1 MHVQINDMMDEL
13 LSTVPNSERTKT
25 VLDNIHNLI
34 KRYTELRKEY
44 SKFDENNNVYDKKV
58 NTSMHKPL
66 VEKLFKLNNNLS
78 WLIPV
83 VSNRKKLN
91 ITNTQVNTPDIA
103 FESMAETHGTIIDMN
118 NRYKR
123 RGANDEAIIVVS
135 L

>member
-1 MHVQINDMMDEL
+1 M
-13 LSTVPNSERTKT
+13 
-25 VLDNIHNLI
+25 
-34 KRYTELRKEY
+34 
-44 SKFDENNNVYDKKV
+44 
-58 NTSMHKPL
+58 

-123 RGANDEAIIVVS
+123 RGANDEAITYNYIQNLSQEMPSRIDDEMESIEKEVRANFK
-135 L
+135 